1 VTALQAAPLAPA
13 ALPPAISMAQL
24 MAHQMAA
31 SQTTVPVTVKT
42 FARAESDMNLGR
54 TVKQGGFGKFRTPT
68 PIDQQDVVRMNRKTR
83 YSPRA
88 SSSKSA
94 TPAAWTA

>member
-1 VTALQAAPLAPA
+1 MSV
-13 ALPPAISMAQL
+13 AQL
-24 MAHQMAA
+24 MAQQMAQQMAA
-31 SQTTVPVTVKT
+31 SQATVPVTVKT

-54 TVKQGGFGKFRTPT
+54 TVKQGGFGKFRHFRTPT
-68 PIDQQDVVRMNRKTR
+68 LIDQQDVVRMNRKTR
-83 YSPRA
+83 YPPRA